1 MFKKIKALSVLLLV
15 AVMLASF
22 CMPASAAAWQILQ
35 PGDYIDQVYY
45 EGNIRN
51 VTYDFK
57 TVPLI
62 KWRGGSSSG
71 SFYSSSS
78 LEWDHY
84 EEFPL
89 TFQISP
95 LGKYN
100 TGGPPLSNASSGQIA
115 IDVSDYKKDAIFNFH
130 AAFDIDLG
138 MTYDS
143 ADGQQATENYTISV
157 TWSYAKY
164 DSNGTYR
171 GSSLSYSQTYEAAL
185 QDTPDRFTY
194 NVEIDQ
200 YATFDKPDDGILYI
214 VPNIT
219 ATVVQK
225 NYTGALDIRTIDFR
239 FDRFTITT
247 RTDMLVKESETLDRI
262 EEEISETN
270 DKLDQ
275 TNDKLDQIIDQPEQE
290 KQEATDEGGEMVDQL
305 TGAMPDESGGFI
317 DGLSELASA
326 MSYEGTDAQLT
337 FPAIS
342 LPAIPGVMKSYKLN
356 DEMPI
361 DFSYWVQKIPAPL
374 LTLVQVVLTLALVV
388 FAFKE
393 LYNLIAYAMT
403 LKGGS
408 SDG

>member
-1 MFKKIKALSVLLLV
+1 MLQKIKAFTVFLIVPLMLV
-15 AVMLASF
+15 SF

-62 KWRGGSSSG
+62 RWRGGSISG

-78 LEWDHY
+78 LEWNHDTD
-84 EEFPL
+84 FPL

-100 TGGPPLSNASSGQIA
+100 TGGPPLSNSSSGQIA

-143 ADGQQATENYTISV
+143 ADGKQATENYTISV
-157 TWSYAKY
+157 SWSYSKY
-164 DSNGTYR
+164 DSAGSYK
-171 GSSLSYSQTYEAAL
+171 GSSQTYSQTYEAAL
-185 QDTPDRFTY
+185 QDSPDRYTY

-200 YATFDKPDDGILYI
+200 YATFDKPSDGILYI

-219 ATVVQK
+219 ATVIQK

-317 DGLSELASA
+317 DALSELAAA
-326 MSYEGTDAQLT
+326 MSYEGTEAKLPIPAIDM
-337 FPAIS
+337 PAIS
-342 LPAIPGVMKSYKLN
+342 GLFPSYHLMDESVVDFGAVVQQMPDKVM
-356 DEMPI
+356 
-361 DFSYWVQKIPAPL
+361 
-374 LTLVQVVLTLALVV
+374 TLVQVILTLALVV

-393 LYNLIAYAMT
+393 LYGLISYAMT

-408 SDG
+408 ADG